1 MKYMTKIEPKEDL
14 AKELTPSEYAA
25 KALFDFAIDRED
37 VKFLLEKPPEE
48 HKLSNDTMEYEL
60 QILKIISTGWSISF
74 YLSEHPLKLPVAEK
88 FWEQVHLF
96 SDTITS
102 TTELTI
108 GKKVD
113 YFNVLKERLDAYL
126 DSLKELTKDSDPLSI
141 IGPEFAKFCG
151 DKDDVFAMLTGS
163 KMFAATLNR
172 IKDFFDTIDDWN
184 QSNESNEINQGN
196 ESKNN

>member
-1 MKYMTKIEPKEDL
+1 MKTIEPKEDFE
-14 AKELTPSEYAA
+14 KEVPPSEHAA

-37 VKFLLEKPPEE
+37 VKWLLAKPPED
-48 HKLSNDTMEYEL
+48 HKLSIDTMEYEL
-60 QILKIISTGWSISF
+60 QLLKMISTGWSISF
-74 YLSEHPLKLPVAEK
+74 YLADHPLKLKIAEK
-88 FWEQVHLF
+88 FWESVHSF

-113 YFNVLKERLDAYL
+113 YFNVLKERLDTYL
-126 DSLKELTKDSDPLSI
+126 NSLKGLTDETDPLSI

-151 DKDDVFAMLTGS
+151 DKDDVFAILTGS

-172 IKDFFDTIDDWN
+172 VREFLETIDDLDQGN
-184 QSNESNEINQGN
+184 GINQGN
-196 ESKNN
+196 DAEKI